1 LFGWDSFL
9 TSFSKI
15 IKLLVGVPGG
25 SRANKQLF
33 SGIITFYNA
42 FLTGWENHYISLI
55 SPESRKRYK
64 TFRVPRNLASSA
76 Y

>member
-42 FLTGWENHYISLI
+42 FVTRRENQ
-55 SPESRKRYK
+55 
-64 TFRVPRNLASSA
+64 
-76 Y
+76 